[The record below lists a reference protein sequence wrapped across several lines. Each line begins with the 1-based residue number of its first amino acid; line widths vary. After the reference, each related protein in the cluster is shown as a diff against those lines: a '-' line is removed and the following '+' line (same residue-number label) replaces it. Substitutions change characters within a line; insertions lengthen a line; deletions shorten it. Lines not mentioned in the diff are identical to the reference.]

1 MSGNVTQRL
10 LDVLGK
16 CGVIA
21 IGLIVFSVVFYV
33 MTVAP
38 ARERL
43 AAAQAR
49 AAVLHAQL
57 PKSSTLRAEA
67 ENPLARIDAY
77 YRSFPR
83 VGELTVSIAHTLE
96 AAKKHALVIDKADYR
111 YEPVRKDELMAY
123 QMSFTLKGSYPRVR
137 GFLMALLRD
146 NSALSLDDVSFR
158 RDGIASAEIEA
169 RVRLTFYVTGVPW
182 RHAAAG

>member
-1 MSGNVTQRL
+1 MSGNAMQRL
-10 LDVLGK
+10 LHALGK

-21 IGLIVFSVVFYV
+21 IGLMVFSVAFYV
-33 MTVAP
+33 MTIAP
-38 ARERL
+38 ARARL
-43 AAAQAR
+43 AAVQAR
-49 AAVLHAQL
+49 AAALHAQL
-57 PKSSTLRAEA
+57 PKSSTPRAAA

-83 VGELTVSIAHTLE
+83 AEELTVSIAHALA

-137 GFLMALLRD
+137 RFLMALLQD
-146 NSALSLDDVSFR
+146 NPALSLDDVSFR